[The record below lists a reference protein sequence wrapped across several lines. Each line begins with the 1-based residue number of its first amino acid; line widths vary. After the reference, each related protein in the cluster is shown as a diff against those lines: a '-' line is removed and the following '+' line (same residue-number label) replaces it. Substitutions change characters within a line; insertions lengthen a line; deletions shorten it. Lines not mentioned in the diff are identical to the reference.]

1 MYLHIYPN
9 MYIYIYIIYLHI
21 YIYMYLLISTYH
33 ISTYHISTYISTYI
47 TTIYV
52 PQTQD
57 NLLLS
62 QLRKSRRHEMWV
74 GCAISNLVDW
84 PFHPRPSVNVCYMSA
99 MMADYQDP
107 RPIKCL
113 VHDQGQVLSITP
125 SFPTSQGLGTPRPK
139 MNRWSKRLAF
149 WSSAILAS
157 SFRPGQVVLGDAV
170 GVMGMTM
177 VIACISWDIVWH
189 NPYKC
194 GISYKYA
201 RITGTAPWSGC
212 CCYGIYGRDMK
223 RYEEISKLI
232 KLDQTAQLDDC

>member
-1 MYLHIYPN
+1 
-9 MYIYIYIIYLHI
+9 
-21 YIYMYLLISTYH
+21 
-33 ISTYHISTYISTYI
+33 
-47 TTIYV
+47 
-52 PQTQD
+52 
-57 NLLLS
+57 
-62 QLRKSRRHEMWV
+62 MWV